1 MNREE
6 ALSIVWDCLKPGRFR
21 HSVGVAETAEKLALL
36 WGADPEKAFLA
47 GILHDYAKDM
57 EEERLIASVSVVEI
71 VCLGS
76 TQIGRAS
83 CRERV

>member
-6 ALSIVWDCLKPGRFR
+6 ALSIVRDCLKPGRFR

-57 EEERLIASVSVVEI
+57 QSLY
-71 VCLGS
+71 GS
-76 TQIGRAS
+76 YSRSYDGSDS
-83 CRERV
+83 CRS

>member
-6 ALSIVWDCLKPGRFR
+6 ALSIVRDCLKPGCFR

-57 EEERLIASVSVVEI
+57 EEERLIAVAVDNDLLKED
-71 VCLGS
+71 
-76 TQIGRAS
+76 A
-83 CRERV
+83 